1 MKRELFQNIT
11 VIPYASGDIV
21 DRSGFLSA
29 VIGANA
35 ASGAAVKITVEHSDD
50 GTAFEAVTDK
60 RVFPETET
68 EGGVYSF
75 TAPVLPSA
83 AAAASDASTTPAT
96 PTGVINVDVDLV
108 GLKNFVK
115 FTVTGA
121 TSLAVVLGDG
131 AVQPV

>member
-1 MKRELFQNIT
+1 M
-11 VIPYASGDIV
+11 
-21 DRSGFLSA
+21 
-29 VIGANA
+29 
-35 ASGAAVKITVEHSDD
+35 
-50 GTAFEAVTDK
+50 
-60 RVFPETET
+60 FPETET

-83 AAAASDASTTPAT
+83 AAAAAASDAPTTPAA